1 MQFPFSRLLRPADGA
16 HDAGRMMR
24 GMRPCCRAVRTVYH
38 ARDGGVM
45 TRTMVLP

>member
-24 GMRPCCRAVRTVYH
+24 GMDAH
-38 ARDGGVM
+38 HGAAM
-45 TRTMVLP
+45 TRKVVGG